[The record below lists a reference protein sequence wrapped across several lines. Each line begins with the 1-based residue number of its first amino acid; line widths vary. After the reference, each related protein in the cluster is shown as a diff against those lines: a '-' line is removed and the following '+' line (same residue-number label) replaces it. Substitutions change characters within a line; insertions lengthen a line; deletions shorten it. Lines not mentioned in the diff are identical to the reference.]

1 MIFSADLIL
10 DVPYGSYR
18 KESIQITTNDRNS
31 LITEA
36 IPDRAFKEFER
47 FGEGEWTHVNV
58 KFRFD
63 DLEIEYV
70 FDWEKTPVTTV
81 YISRVSTW
89 EILARSKE
97 PIRFSGVADLAAETV
112 VREKEVGNVKYKAYT
127 KVKKE
132 RQNQ

>member
-47 FGEGEWTHVNV
+47 SREGEWTHVNV

-70 FDWEKTPVTTV
+70 FDWEKRPIVTV
-81 YISRVSTW
+81 YISKVGTW
-89 EILARSKE
+89 EILSSGKD
-97 PIRFSGVADLAAETV
+97 PVPLSGVGNLASETAMRAE
-112 VREKEVGNVKYKAYT
+112 EAKILSVGVLKL
-127 KVKKE
+127 
-132 RQNQ
+132 

>member
-1 MIFSADLIL
+1 MVFSADLIL

-70 FDWEKTPVTTV
+70 FDWEKRPIVTV
-81 YISRVSTW
+81 YISKVSTW
-89 EILARSKE
+89 EILSTSKD
-97 PIRFSGVADLAAETV
+97 PVPLSGVGNLAAATAMRAE
-112 VREKEVGNVKYKAYT
+112 EAKILSVGVLKL
-127 KVKKE
+127 
-132 RQNQ
+132 